1 MKRFGLASIVLHN
14 ICIAMG
20 DIIPRNIDLT
30 IDPSTNKRR
39 PRNELREV
47 LQMTNINQRCFGTNS
62 AEAKSIRDDLAERFW
77 EERQSY
83 EEK

>member
-1 MKRFGLASIVLHN
+1 
-14 ICIAMG
+14 MG

-30 IDPSTNKRR
+30 IDPTTNKRR

-47 LQMTNINQRCFGTNS
+47 LQMTDINQRCSGLNS
-62 AEAKSIRDDLAERFW
+62 AEAKSIRDYLAERFW
-77 EERQSY
+77 EERRSH